1 MSGRIAWGILTPIV
15 TIGVYENRRTTV
27 SFADTSNYGHLQG
40 EIVGRDI
47 YKLQSLVALPPD
59 VVFDIGANIGVFTHY
74 ARKLFP
80 NAWVVAVEPHP
91 ENFAILKEYTPPE
104 KTVLLH
110 KAIGTG
116 QVFRHPDVQSQD
128 RSEVSAGESYFS
140 TGFGYVPPT
149 IDHHPVEVPAV
160 MLDELYHTY
169 VRPGQRLAIKIDCE
183 GAENILF
190 AHPPSVEVLQKADFL
205 AMELH
210 PFWSK
215 DSLENDVTLAY
226 HVQSLLRTTHRFDSE
241 TPYFYAWKK
250 PDGES
255 VGCREEFG
263 QFLRERNLLGPA
275 AEIGVCQGSFSR
287 DILNWGVSRL
297 YLVDP
302 WKELSDAPCGITDE
316 QHEKFYQDC
325 LANIRGCEDRTTVLR
340 MLSAEAAKTIP
351 DGTLDF
357 CYIDANHR
365 YEGISVD
372 LPTWWPKVR
381 SGGILAGH
389 DYLALGLGVNQ
400 AVTEFTEANNLTVH
414 TVIDHVQDASFWITK
429 P

>member
-1 MSGRIAWGILTPIV
+1 MKFEDLPH
-15 TIGVYENRRTTV
+15 
-27 SFADTSNYGHLQG
+27 YGPLYG
-40 EIVGRDI
+40 EIVTQDA

-59 VVFDIGANIGVFTHY
+59 VIFDIGANIGVFTHY

-91 ENFAILKEYTPPE
+91 ENFAILKEYAPQD

-116 QVFRHPDVQSQD
+116 QVFRNPDLQSEG
-128 RSEVSAGESYFS
+128 RSEVSAGESYF
-140 TGFGYVPPT
+140 TAGFGYVPPT
-149 IDHHPVEVPAV
+149 VPNHPVNTPAV
-160 MLDELYHTY
+160 MLDDLYRTY
-169 VRPGQRLAIKIDCE
+169 VRTGQRVAIKIDCE

-190 AHPPSVEVLQKADFL
+190 AHPPSVEVLQKTDFL

-215 DSLENDVTLAY
+215 DSLENSVTLAY
-226 HVQSLLRTTHRFDSE
+226 HVQSLLRNTHRFDSE
-241 TPYFYAWKK
+241 IPCFYAWKK

-275 AEIGVCQGSFSR
+275 AEIGVCQGQYSR
-287 DILNWGVSRL
+287 DILNWGVRHL

-302 WKELSDAPCGITDE
+302 WKELSTAPCGITDE

-325 LANIRGCEDRTTVLR
+325 LSNVRGCEDRTTILR
-340 MLSAEAAKTIP
+340 MTSVEAAEVIP
-351 DGTLDF
+351 DGALDF

-381 SGGILAGH
+381 AGGVLAGH

-400 AVTEFTEANNLTVH
+400 AVTEFAAAHSLKVH
-414 TVIDHVQDASFWITK
+414 LVVDHVQDASFWIEK